1 MRKFVD
7 RNVLEASCAALMA
20 QADARNG
27 LATDDV
33 ATRVGAPLLCAM
45 QRAFCDEIERGATP
59 SQLQVAIEITVTNL
73 LGYAATNIAHN
84 QATGAERTVLAGMLT
99 RIAEH
104 AFESVAYHAE
114 TGVVTRIETMG
125 EA

>member
-1 MRKFVD
+1 MRKFVN
-7 RNVLEASCAALMA
+7 RNALEASCAALMT

-27 LATDDV
+27 LATEDV

-73 LGYAATNIAHN
+73 LGYAANNIANN
-84 QATGAERTVLAGMLT
+84 QATGAERTVLARMLT
-99 RIAEH
+99 RIAQG
-104 AFESVAYHAE
+104 AFESVEHHAA
-114 TGVVTRIETMG
+114 TGVVTPIIMMG

>member
-1 MRKFVD
+1 VRKLVN
-7 RNVLEASCAALMA
+7 RNVLEASCADLMG
-20 QADARNG
+20 QAAARNG
-27 LATDDV
+27 LATEDV

-45 QRAFCDEIERGATP
+45 QRAFCDEIERGATR
-59 SQLQVAIEITVTNL
+59 SQLGVAIEVAVTNL

-84 QATGAERTVLAGMLT
+84 QSTRAAHVVLEGMLT

-114 TGVVTRIETMG
+114 TGIVTRIETMG